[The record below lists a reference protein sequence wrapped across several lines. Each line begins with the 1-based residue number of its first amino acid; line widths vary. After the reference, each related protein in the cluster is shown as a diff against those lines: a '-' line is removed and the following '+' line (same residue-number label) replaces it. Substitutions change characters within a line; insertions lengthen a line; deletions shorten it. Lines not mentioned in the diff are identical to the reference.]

1 MGADVQDRITAE
13 SRYETLKTE
22 RDPFLRRA
30 IECAK
35 YTIPSIISENQDTAA
50 EDLLTPWQS
59 IGARGVSNLTSKQ
72 MLALFPPNESF
83 FKFNVEEYVLQK
95 LAEANNTQLEK
106 IKSDFELGLNKMT
119 EAIKSDMESSA
130 LRVDMNE
137 ALENL
142 MITGNF
148 LIFVPASGKIKGFQL
163 NRYVCRRDAMGNPVE
178 IVVKETFSPRSLSS
192 ELRSFLAIDVDK
204 EEDVDVFT
212 YLLREDTEWTVYQE
226 AKQKIIPKSKGS
238 YKLDSLPW
246 LALRGIKRNG
256 EDYGRSYV
264 EKYLGDLKSLD
275 ALSQALVEGATAA
288 ARVIFLVNPNG
299 TTNVRTLNNTRNL
312 GFAPGNPE
320 DVQAV
325 QVEKAADFA
334 TAHNAIKDITDRLSY
349 AFLLNTAVQRNGD
362 RVTAEEIRYVA
373 QELEDQQGGIYS
385 ILSQELQ
392 MPLVTIWIDRLTKA
406 KKLPPLPKDAV
417 KPTVVTGIQALGR
430 GHDRAKLDQFLQGI
444 SATLGP
450 EAVPKYVKVLEAI
463 KRRAIADGINVDG
476 LLYTEEEL
484 AQQAQQAAMQN
495 LASQAAPEVIKGA
508 VAGMQQK
515 PQ

>member
-1 MGADVQDRITAE
+1 MDQVITAE
-13 SRYETLKTE
+13 SRYDTLKTD
-22 RDPFLRRA
+22 RSPYLTRA

-35 YTIPSIISENQDTAA
+35 YTIPSIISENQDTGS
-50 EDLLTPWQS
+50 EELSTPWQS

-72 MLALFPPNESF
+72 MLALFPPNEPF
-83 FKFNVEEYVLQK
+83 FKFNVEEYILQK
-95 LAEANNTQLEK
+95 LAESNGAKLEQ

-119 EAIKSDMESSA
+119 EAIKSDMESAA
-130 LRVDMNE
+130 LRVDMSE
-137 ALENL
+137 TLENL
-142 MITGNF
+142 LITGNF
-148 LIFVPASGKIKGFQL
+148 LLFTPPTGRIKGFQL
-163 NRYVCRRDAMGNPVE
+163 NRYVCRRDAMGQPVE

-192 ELRSFLAIDVDK
+192 KLQSYLEVDVDK
-204 EEDVDVFT
+204 EEDIDIFT
-212 YLLREDTEWTVYQE
+212 HLVRDDNEWTVYQE
-226 AKQKIIPKSKGS
+226 GKQKKIPGS
-238 YKLDSLPW
+238 QGTYKLDSLPW

-288 ARVIFLVNPNG
+288 ARVVFLVNPNG
-299 TTNVRTLNNTRNL
+299 TTNVRTLNSTRNL

-320 DVQAV
+320 DVKAV

-392 MPLVTIWIDRLTKA
+392 MPLVNIWIDRLTKA

-430 GHDRAKLDQFLQGI
+430 GHDRAKLDQFLAGI
-444 SATLGP
+444 SQTLGP
-450 EAVPKYVKVLEAI
+450 EAVPKYIKVLEAI

-484 AQQAQQAAMQN
+484 AQQAQQSAMQN
-495 LASQAAPEVIKGA
+495 LASQAAPDVIKGA
-508 VAGMQQK
+508 MASMQQK
-515 PQ
+515 PQG